1 MKYVIGEIHESQFE
15 YVDFIRHP
23 HGDIKYVTESV
34 SLEYRGQMRDRNL
47 ILFNLSM
54 TFKAMSLDEITK
66 GESMDKDVHR
76 LSTGTQNYEVRVK
89 RNKF

>member
-1 MKYVIGEIHESQFE
+1 MK
-15 YVDFIRHP
+15 D
-23 HGDIKYVTESV
+23 T
-34 SLEYRGQMRDRNL
+34 NL

-76 LSTGTQNYEVRVK
+76 LGTGTQNYEIGVK